1 MTEATEKEE
10 VAPLGGDELLS
21 KKKSTYPVM
30 DIHGRICSCFTRFL
44 WVTSHNPSPRL
55 CKVTSLSPNVGLV
68 TFTTIEMV
76 TFSHH
81 PKKVT
86 FAELPGREKSTK
98 FNIFLGKFHC
108 DQFPPGWSR
117 QMVLIVREYLQNPP

>member
-1 MTEATEKEE
+1 MVEFAAGFLGFCGLLATILPPGDSIRDLLIPKE
-10 VAPLGGDELLS
+10 
-21 KKKSTYPVM
+21 
-30 DIHGRICSCFTRFL
+30 
-44 WVTSHNPSPRL
+44 
-55 CKVTSLSPNVGLV
+55 V

-86 FAELPGREKSTK
+86 IAELPGRDKNTK

-108 DQFPPGWSR
+108 DPPVAHGKWC
-117 QMVLIVREYLQNPP
+117 